1 MNDILGKS
9 LTHPKNQPLTVGVLL
24 DALIALTREV
34 PKARSNKVFMSS
46 DEEGNEALHLYAIDI
61 TESGQLILWPAHDPH
76 KEINFPE
83 K

>member
-9 LTHPKNQPLTVGVLL
+9 LSHPKNQPLTVGVLL
-24 DALIALTREV
+24 DALTALTKEI
-34 PKARSNKVFMSS
+34 PNARKNKVFMSS

-61 TESGQLILWPAHDPH
+61 TKSGQLILWPAHDPRE
-76 KEINFPE
+76 EINFPE